1 MKLYYSPGVCSLSPH
16 IVLRETNTPFELV
29 KTDIQAKTVDGG
41 GDYRAVNPNGYV
53 PALAL
58 DDGSFL
64 TEGPAI
70 VQYIADKA
78 GATNLAPASGTIER
92 AKMQSWLNFVSS
104 EIHKGFSPLFNGQM
118 PDAAKELFRQ
128 KLRDRFAFLDKHFAT
143 NAYLMGETF
152 TLPDAYLFTV
162 LRWGKPMNVDPNDY
176 ANLKGYFARV
186 EARPAVQ
193 SALKAE
199 GLVRDKA
206 A

>member
-29 KTDIQAKTVDGG
+29 KTDIRAKTYDGG
-41 GDYRAVNPNGYV
+41 DFRSVNPNGYV

-58 DDGSFL
+58 DDGTL
-64 TEGPAI
+64 ITEGPAI
-70 VQYIADKA
+70 VQYIADNA
-78 GATNLAPASGTIER
+78 GATDLAPANGTIER
-92 AKMQSWLNFVSS
+92 TQMQSWLNFVSS
-104 EIHKGFSPLFNGQM
+104 EIHKSFGPLFNAEM
-118 PDAAKELFRQ
+118 PANAKTIFQQ

-143 NAYLMGETF
+143 NDYLMGKAY

-162 LRWGKPMNVDPNDY
+162 LRWGKPMGVDPDAY
-176 ANLKGYFARV
+176 ANLKAYAARV

-193 SALKAE
+193 AALQAE
-199 GLVRDKA
+199 GLLRDKA